1 MIFVVSLAFL
11 IKASDI
17 FVDAAE
23 KIGLALGVSPFIIGV
38 TIVAF
43 GTSLPELATSIASV
57 SAGSSEIVIGNVI
70 GSNITNILLV
80 IGFVAIIGKG
90 IDLNYNIMSIDMP
103 LLIASALL
111 MWFTLMDGNINY
123 FEVSLYLIS
132 LAIFLIHS
140 IKKKRIGKDNDI
152 KLKPIYFLLLVIGGV
167 IIYFSAEY
175 VIFGL
180 KGIAT
185 LANVKE
191 STISL
196 GALALGTSLPEL
208 VVSLS
213 AVKRHNHSIAVGN
226 VVGSNIFNT
235 YGVLGVASLFGS
247 LEIPPEIIS
256 FSIPLMVGITIMFA
270 FVMLT
275 KRVSRWEG
283 YMLIVFYAFFIYSL
297 TQLETIAI

>member
-1 MIFVVSLAFL
+1 MSLAFL
-11 IKASDI
+11 IKASEI
-17 FVDAAE
+17 FVDSAE
-23 KIGLALGVSPFIIGV
+23 KVGLALGISPFIIGV

-80 IGFVAIIGKG
+80 IGIVAIVGNG
-90 IDLNYNIMSIDMP
+90 IDLTYDIMVIDMP

-111 MWFTLMDGNINY
+111 IWLTLMDGHISY

-140 IKKKRIGKDNDI
+140 INKKRVEKDENT
-152 KLKPIYFLLLVIGGV
+152 KLKPLYFIMLLVGGV

-175 VIFGL
+175 VIYGL
-180 KGIAT
+180 KGIASI
-185 LANVKE
+185 ANIKE

-208 VVSLS
+208 AVSLQ
-213 AVKRHNHSIAVGN
+213 AIKRNNHSIAVGN

-235 YGVLGVASLFGS
+235 YGVLGVTSLFGT
-247 LEIPPEIIS
+247 LAIPEKIIA
-256 FSIPLMVGITIMFA
+256 FSIPLMVGITFMFA

-275 KRVSRWEG
+275 KHVSKWEG
-283 YMLIVFYAFFIYSL
+283 YMLLIFYSFFLYSL
-297 TQLETIAI
+297 VQM